1 MNAPHPRIPHP
12 GPAAR
17 PRRGIALTP
26 METRRSVIV
35 DMAVLADELG
45 YELFSVPEGWGFDS
59 TLVLTEIA
67 LKTKRLRPM
76 SGILSVWSRTPGAIA
91 MNAATLYDISGGR
104 YVLGLGASTKALAE
118 GFHGVPFT
126 RPRRKLTATVDEV
139 RRLLAGERADLPDA
153 IETRPLRL
161 GQKPA
166 PGLPIFI
173 AAIGPKTVRDAA
185 RHGDG
190 WFPYYVTRDR
200 FAVWA
205 PELREVR
212 RAAGLDPAA
221 FTVLGGPT
229 VSVKADAAAA
239 RQAVATNVAW
249 YITAMGDVYA
259 NSLRKQGHARAVEEV
274 IAANPKPS
282 PSQGVVPETAEVL
295 LDQLTAY
302 GDPDRVAA
310 QLAKWDARVDV
321 NMIGLAPGAPWD
333 EIEAILQASAPAAAS
348 SGVTGDAA

>member
-1 MNAPHPRIPHP
+1 MNAPHARSD
-12 GPAAR
+12 GPDAAPMR

-26 METRRSVIV
+26 METRRQVIV
-35 DMAVLADELG
+35 DMAVRADELG
-45 YELFSVPEGWGFDS
+45 YDLFSVPEGWGFDS

-67 LKTKRLRPM
+67 LKTKTLRPM

-91 MNAATLYDISGGR
+91 MSAATLYDISDGR

-118 GFHGVPFT
+118 GFHGVPYS

-139 RRLLAGERADLPDA
+139 RRLLAGERADLPDE
-153 IETRPLRL
+153 IDTRPLKL

-166 PGLPIFI
+166 PDLPIYI

-200 FAVWA
+200 FASWV
-205 PELREVR
+205 PELRKVR
-212 RAAGLDPAA
+212 AEAGADPAA

-229 VSVKADAAAA
+229 VSVKDEAAA
-239 RQAVATNVAW
+239 RDAVATNVAW

-259 NSLRKQGHARAVEEV
+259 NSLRKQGYRKAVEEV

-302 GDPDRVAA
+302 GEPDRVAA
-310 QLAKWDARVDV
+310 ALAKWDEQVDV
-321 NMIGLAPGAPWD
+321 NMVGIAPGTPWS
-333 EIEAILQASAPAAAS
+333 EIEAILEASAPAKSPAAA
-348 SGVTGDAA
+348 GA

>member
-1 MNAPHPRIPHP
+1 MNAPTPKRPVR
-12 GPAAR
+12 A

-26 METRRSVIV
+26 METRRDVIV
-35 DMAVLADELG
+35 RMAVRADELG

-76 SGILSVWSRTPGAIA
+76 SGILSVWSRSAGAIA
-91 MNAATLYDISGGR
+91 MNAATLNDISGGR

-118 GFHGVPFT
+118 GFHGVRFSH
-126 RPRRKLTATVDEV
+126 PRRKLTATADEV
-139 RRLLAGERADLPDA
+139 RRLLAGKRAHPPKG
-153 IETRPLRL
+153 IETRALKM
-161 GQKPA
+161 GQPPA
-166 PGLPIFI
+166 PDLPIYI

-200 FAVWA
+200 FAAWV

-212 RAAGLDPAA
+212 REAGLDPQA

-229 VSVKADAAAA
+229 VSVKPNADDA

-249 YITAMGDVYA
+249 YVTAMGDVYA
-259 NSLRKQGHARAVEEV
+259 NSLRKQGYKAAVEAV
-274 IAANPKPS
+274 IRANPKPS
-282 PSQGVVPETAEVL
+282 PSKGLVPDEAEVL

-302 GDPDRVAA
+302 GAPDDIAGA
-310 QLAKWDARVDV
+310 LARWDDQVDV
-321 NMIGLAPGAPWD
+321 NMLGIAPGTPWE
-333 EIEAILQASAPAAAS
+333 EIEAILEAGAPAAT
-348 SGVTGDAA
+348 VTGDAA